1 MFRYTVVSNS
11 NGVNSNHPFS
21 HYKNQGD
28 IVSNSNGVNSN
39 KSKEYFASL
48 AGVFQTPTEQ
58 ILIIILDAF
67 FEIWKGRFKLQ
78 RSKF

>member
-11 NGVNSNHPFS
+11 NGVNSNRAKQRTS
-21 HYKNQGD
+21 SKD
-28 IVSNSNGVNSN
+28 RVSNSNGVNSN